1 MADVKKPRREEQID
15 VRRGKARLSK
25 PGRTMLRT
33 INENVYNQRD
43 NPDRRMIEIDWSVI
57 KANYIWDPRV
67 YTYSIPKAGEIQ
79 DNIRTF
85 LGCPLQLQDNDIT
98 IEEYVNVVE
107 DICLDIEDIKGYKE
121 FCEGITDVIVV
132 MTDEVHLD
140 GTVWR
145 KTSNVVGP
153 FALWGE
159 PYNNLKGRYLWKYIK
174 DVLSVTPD
182 LERHMI
188 YQWLR
193 INTGLRKRRSFKPVE
208 GEYYRKWKV
217 LARMIFCAMQEKGM
231 EFRGRKLQ
239 DEDYLYFEPGILK
252 YMENKELIIRLLM
265 KPLLDPKVPRYAMLY
280 KQFLFKEEYYL
291 IQ

>member
-1 MADVKKPRREEQID
+1 MVDAKKPRREEQIN
-15 VRRGKARLSK
+15 VRRGKARLNK
-25 PGRTMLRT
+25 TGRMVMRM
-33 INENVYNQRD
+33 ISENVYNQRD
-43 NPDRRMIEIDWSVI
+43 NLDRSMVELDRSVI
-57 KANYIWDPRV
+57 KANYILDPREYA
-67 YTYSIPKAGEIQ
+67 YTIPKAGEIQ

-85 LGCPLQLQDNDIT
+85 LGCPLQLEDNDIT
-98 IEEYVNVVE
+98 IEEYVKVVE

-121 FCEGITDVIVV
+121 FCEGIAEVVVV
-132 MTDEVHLD
+132 MKDEVCMN

-182 LERHMI
+182 LEKHMI

-193 INTGLRKRRSFKPVE
+193 INTGLRRYKSFKPVN
-208 GEYYRKWKV
+208 GEYYSKWKV
-217 LARMIFCAMQEKGM
+217 LSKMIFCAMQEKGM